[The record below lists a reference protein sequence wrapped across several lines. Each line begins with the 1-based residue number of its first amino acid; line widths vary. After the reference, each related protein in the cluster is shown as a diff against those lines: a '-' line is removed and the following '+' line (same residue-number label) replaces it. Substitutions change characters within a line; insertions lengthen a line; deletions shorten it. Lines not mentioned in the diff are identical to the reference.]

1 MGHIINN
8 GDRRERPYKR
18 RRRRSRQGILSAVV
32 VALMGEEQ
40 DNDRYWI
47 LYCQLCSNYSREGG
61 REEKNGRLLSVAA
74 AFLLLFLFVFVR
86 VM

>member
-1 MGHIINN
+1 MGC
-8 GDRRERPYKR
+8 
-18 RRRRSRQGILSAVV
+18 
-32 VALMGEEQ
+32 
-40 DNDRYWI
+40 WI
-47 LYCQLCSNYSREGG
+47 LNCQLCSNYSREGG